1 VCVALANILSKDE
14 KRWRQVLKATYEKQF
29 TSGQCYTYL
38 SAHLGSKNR
47 FAAPVMCIGQHRQI
61 KNNSYWLRLDLVD
74 FSSEG
79 IVDKAIIRKKVPDTN
94 LILSKSAAH
103 LGKAIVSKNLDWLND
118 HNDLWSGLVENTLN
132 QSYEGIENIDV
143 DAALYQSDFFSENE
157 IDYMSKLHDTNPSEW
172 LAVPGVSK
180 RLLPMVQKWLW
191 RHHWQGL
198 DDKSLSKAIAL
209 ALNPGCDFLGKP
221 KVGYSERLHRIDEL
235 IKVNNENKENLE
247 LLRNLKMYYHH
258 NLSVF

>member
-1 VCVALANILSKDE
+1 
-14 KRWRQVLKATYEKQF
+14 
-29 TSGQCYTYL
+29 
-38 SAHLGSKNR
+38 
-47 FAAPVMCIGQHRQI
+47 
-61 KNNSYWLRLDLVD
+61 
-74 FSSEG
+74 
-79 IVDKAIIRKKVPDTN
+79 
-94 LILSKSAAH
+94 
-103 LGKAIVSKNLDWLND
+103 
-118 HNDLWSGLVENTLN
+118 
-132 QSYEGIENIDV
+132 
-143 DAALYQSDFFSENE
+143 
-157 IDYMSKLHDTNPSEW
+157 MSKLHDTNPSEW

-235 IKVNNENKENLE
+235 IKINNENKENLE
-247 LLRNLKMYYHH
+247 LLRNLKMYYHN

>member
-1 VCVALANILSKDE
+1 
-14 KRWRQVLKATYEKQF
+14 
-29 TSGQCYTYL
+29 
-38 SAHLGSKNR
+38 
-47 FAAPVMCIGQHRQI
+47 
-61 KNNSYWLRLDLVD
+61 
-74 FSSEG
+74 
-79 IVDKAIIRKKVPDTN
+79 
-94 LILSKSAAH
+94 
-103 LGKAIVSKNLDWLND
+103 
-118 HNDLWSGLVENTLN
+118 
-132 QSYEGIENIDV
+132 
-143 DAALYQSDFFSENE
+143 
-157 IDYMSKLHDTNPSEW
+157 MSKLHDTNPSEW

-235 IKVNNENKENLE
+235 IKINNENKENLE

-258 NLSVF
+258 NLVFFSQCLKTVSLCRLDGYMLPLRLHYQQAYCNCPQVKHFTVVVSRFLLQVWRLNMF